1 MAISAAIRS
10 FSSPSVA
17 PAPNVISTMPS
28 GPCTRTFRSAA
39 ISWRAPRPG
48 LGDFLGPSTFPGKML
63 RLRLELAGDLGVD
76 WARVRRL
83 APATVDTQGAW
94 TVRELGAAVD
104 AALATAGLTSRAS
117 LLFNRAREGVLPP
130 DETVG
135 AMFTEGDTLRVVA
148 DVKVGRP
155 RRAGRSNANEGSCSH
170 EHAHAE
176 HGHEHGHAAATHD
189 HAYTEAAGPRG
200 KIPVT
205 VLTGFLGA
213 GKTTLLNH
221 LLHEQRDKQVPPS
234 PRAPRGPP
242 HAAHRPSVAPL
253 PRAQPAPRTR
263 RWR

>member
-1 MAISAAIRS
+1 
-10 FSSPSVA
+10 
-17 PAPNVISTMPS
+17 
-28 GPCTRTFRSAA
+28 
-39 ISWRAPRPG
+39 
-48 LGDFLGPSTFPGKML
+48 ML

-83 APATVDTQGAW
+83 APATVDAQGAW

-148 DVKVGRP
+148 DVTTGRP

-189 HAYTEAAGPRG
+189 HAHAEAAGPRG

-242 HAAHRPSVAPL
+242 HAAHRPSVAL
-253 PRAQPAPRTR
+253 FHANFR
-263 RWR
+263 